1 MKRALVCEDDKPIRA
16 LVSRVVQR
24 EGFTVDTA
32 RDGVEA
38 LSKIRNDE
46 YDLLVLDLMMPR
58 VGGLEVL
65 RYIREHLPSR
75 LKRVIVMTAVSQDIE
90 GFIAPICTFLQKPF
104 DIDELTRAVREC
116 AQVAE
121 A

>member
-1 MKRALVCEDDKPIRA
+1 VCEDDNPIRA
-16 LVSRVVQR
+16 LVSRIVQR

-38 LSKIRNDE
+38 LGKLGNDD

-58 VGGLEVL
+58 IGGLEVL
-65 RYIREHLPSR
+65 RHLRERLPSH
-75 LKRVIVMTAVSQDIE
+75 LKRVIVMTAASQDVE
-90 GFIAPICTFLQKPF
+90 GFLEPICTFLPKPF
-104 DIDELTRAVREC
+104 DIEELTRAVREC
-116 AQVAE
+116 AQIAE

>member
-1 MKRALVCEDDKPIRA
+1 VCEDDRPIRA

-24 EGFTVDTA
+24 EGFEVDTA

-38 LSKIRNDE
+38 LGKLRDDK

-58 VGGLEVL
+58 VDGLAVL
-65 RYIREHLPSR
+65 RHIREQLPLH
-75 LKRVIVMTAVSQDIE
+75 LKRVIVMTAASQDVEAFIE
-90 GFIAPICTFLQKPF
+90 PICTFLPKPF

-116 AQVAE
+116 AQIAE

>member
-1 MKRALVCEDDKPIRA
+1 MKRALVCEDDNPIRA

-38 LSKIRNDE
+38 LGKLRNDD

-58 VGGLEVL
+58 VDGIGVL
-65 RYIREHLPSR
+65 RHLRERLPSQ
-75 LKRVIVMTAVSQDIE
+75 LKRVIVMTAASQDVE
-90 GFIAPICTFLQKPF
+90 GFIEPICTFLPKPF

-116 AQVAE
+116 AQIAD

>member
-24 EGFTVDTA
+24 EGFAVDTA
-32 RDGVEA
+32 RDGAEA
-38 LSKIRNDE
+38 LSKLRNDE

-65 RYIREHLPSR
+65 RHLGEQMPSH
-75 LKRVIVMTAVSQDIE
+75 LKRVIVMTAVSQDVE
-90 GFIAPICTFLQKPF
+90 AFIGPICTFLRKPF

-116 AQVAE
+116 AQIAE